1 MAANDIA
8 PTFDDLRA
16 AIDRALDDLLPSM
29 LQRLADLHVELKPV
43 ATTLAA
49 FVNGGKRIRP
59 ALLHLGFWCVTERDT
74 SVVHGPA
81 LALELLH
88 TCALIHDDIIDG
100 AATRRGRPS
109 VHAQFVSR
117 HTAAGWSGDPQ
128 RYGESVA
135 ILIGDLAF
143 VQADELFIS
152 CGLPADRVLA
162 GFRAFTQMREEV
174 MAGQFLD
181 LQSAAAGNS
190 DREQALIVATMK
202 SGRYSVTRPLEIGA
216 VLAGADSGLID
227 GLRTF
232 GDPLGRAFQ
241 VRDDL
246 LGVFGSPSDTGKSTA
261 SDLAEGKRTL
271 LIAEAHARGNRTQQQ
286 QLDRWIG
293 DSSLT
298 EVQADELRGILE
310 ATGARAAAE
319 SYGAACL
326 DQALTARD
334 RLPAPES
341 ARQALADIAH
351 RLGFRLS

>member
-1 MAANDIA
+1 VAADDIA
-8 PTFDDLRA
+8 PTFEQLRR
-16 AIDRALDDLLPSM
+16 AIDNALDQLLPSM
-29 LQRLADLHVELKPV
+29 LQRLAGLHGELEPV

-59 ALLHLGFWCVTERDT
+59 ALLHLGFWCAAERDT
-74 SVVHGPA
+74 SVVNGPA

-109 VHAQFVSR
+109 VHAEYAAQ
-117 HTAAGWSGDPQ
+117 HAAAGWSGDAQ

-143 VQADELFIS
+143 VQADELFVACS
-152 CGLPADRVLA
+152 LPADRVLA
-162 GFRAFTQMREEV
+162 GFRSFTEMREEV

-181 LQSAAAGNS
+181 LQSAAGRKS
-190 DREQALIVATMK
+190 DRGQALMVATMK

-216 VLAGADSGLID
+216 VLAGASPELID

-246 LGVFGSPSDTGKSTA
+246 LGVFGSSSDTGKSTA

-271 LIAEAHARGNRTQQQ
+271 LIAEAYARGDRTQRQT
-286 QLDRWIG
+286 LDRWLG
-293 DSSLT
+293 DPSLT
-298 EVQADELRGILE
+298 DAQADELRGILE

-319 SYGAACL
+319 TYVEACL
-326 DQALTARD
+326 EESLAALDQLA
-334 RLPAPES
+334 APES
-341 ARQALADIAH
+341 ARHALANVAQ